1 VTAFDALVGQR
12 PVNVLTKTT
21 WRDRTEL
28 ARVVV
33 AGDKA
38 QVWAADGRQVVLR
51 QEATVKA
58 YSLDGRATVIETT
71 DGETWRLVPAG
82 CGCGSPLRAFR
93 PPT

>member
-1 VTAFDALVGQR
+1 MTAFDALVGQR

-33 AGDKA
+33 VGDKA

-51 QEATVKA
+51 QEAAVA
-58 YSLDGRATVIETT
+58 AVRREGRAVIVETA
-71 DGETWRLVPAG
+71 DGETWTLVSAG
-82 CGCGSPLRAFR
+82 CGCGSPLRTFR